1 MHQIYQGLSH
11 VQQTPWEGY
20 TYESKEFVV
29 FGFSGY
35 VYVLTD
41 RWMDGWMDMQM
52 RQYNCLSAFA
62 SRGTSKQ
69 NGRIKYLTMNIN

>member
-41 RWMDGWMDMQM
+41 RPTDGWICRWD
-52 RQYNCLSAFA
+52 NTTVCLPLLVVELVN
-62 SRGTSKQ
+62 K
-69 NGRIKYLTMNIN
+69 MVE